1 MNDGHDATGQFLEA
15 LAPHLSPERRK
26 GVESLQQI
34 LKMFPGQ
41 SPGDVEKGIRALLA
55 SSRTS
60 VPALIQRAKELIQT
74 AAPDAAAKP
83 ADSIEVFLKDA
94 AKCAPADL
102 RAIAAGIQLLVP
114 TQKKA
119 ILAEIRQWL
128 EAKGDYSPKSPL
140 DKKKERARELVG
152 DLPQR
157 LGGMTPEFAAEIV
170 GRAEA
175 AAKDKELGTEGFV
188 EFASLLLG
196 TQVKGSKPA
205 LLKKIKEFV
214 DRLVVSNAQTGSF

>member
-1 MNDGHDATGQFLEA
+1 MNSAHDSTGQFLGA

-34 LKMFPGQ
+34 LNMFPGQ

-55 SSRTS
+55 NSRTA
-60 VPALIQRAKELIQT
+60 VPAMIQRARDLIQSV
-74 AAPDAAAKP
+74 APDAAGKP
-83 ADSIEVFLKDA
+83 ADSVEAFLKDA
-94 AKCAPADL
+94 AKCDSADL
-102 RAIAAGIQLLVP
+102 RAIAAGIQLAVP

-128 EAKGDYSPKSPL
+128 ESKGDYSPKSPL
-140 DKKKERARELVG
+140 DKKKERAGQLVG

-157 LGGMTPEFAAEIV
+157 LGGMTPDLAAEIV

-196 TQVKGSKPA
+196 TPVKGSKAA
-205 LLKKIKEFV
+205 LLKKIREFI

>member
-1 MNDGHDATGQFLEA
+1 MSNAIDSTGEFLEA

-55 SSRTS
+55 NSRTS
-60 VPALIQRAKELIQT
+60 VPAMIQRAKDLVQA
-74 AAPDAAAKP
+74 AAPGATEKP
-83 ADSIEVFLKDA
+83 ADSIEAFLKDA

-102 RAIAAGIQLLVP
+102 RAIAAGIQLPVP
-114 TQKKA
+114 AQKKA

-128 EAKGDYSPKSPL
+128 ESMGAYAPKSASEKRK
-140 DKKKERARELVG
+140 DRARELVG

-157 LGGMTPEFAAEIV
+157 LGGLTPELAAEIV

-175 AAKDKELGTEGFV
+175 ASKDKQLGAEGFV

-196 TQVKGSKPA
+196 TPVKGTKPG
-205 LLKKIKEFV
+205 LLKKIREFI